1 ALRPVRDRR
10 AWDRAAADRTP
21 AGRRAGLDRHR
32 PDRAG
37 AARDH
42 DQPSGHDRGAHRG
55 RGPHPLP
62 GSDRAHG
69 RGPRGG
75 ARGRRARGRG
85 RGGRLT
91 MARRRRKSSRLME
104 RYASDGGLTLTS
116 MMDILTTLLFF
127 VLKSYV
133 SGGEVTVPPPGVTL
147 PRSTAKADMHTSVVV
162 AIDHDAIMM
171 GGERVATVHEAVAS
185 HELLI
190 PSLAARLAEA
200 RHQMDDLD
208 LRKGA

>member
-1 ALRPVRDRR
+1 
-10 AWDRAAADRTP
+10 
-21 AGRRAGLDRHR
+21 
-32 PDRAG
+32 
-37 AARDH
+37 
-42 DQPSGHDRGAHRG
+42 
-55 RGPHPLP
+55 
-62 GSDRAHG
+62 
-69 RGPRGG
+69 
-75 ARGRRARGRG
+75 
-85 RGGRLT
+85 

-208 LRKGA
+208 LRKGAKRSATRLATIQGDAQIEFRVLQKVMYTLDRNGFPDIALAVLKKG